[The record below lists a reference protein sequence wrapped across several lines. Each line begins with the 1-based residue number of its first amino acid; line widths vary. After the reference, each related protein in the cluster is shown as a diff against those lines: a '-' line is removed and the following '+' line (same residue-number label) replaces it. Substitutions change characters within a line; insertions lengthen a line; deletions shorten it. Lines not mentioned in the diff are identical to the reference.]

1 MDNNTAD
8 NTESLPGAVT
18 RIARKRDKK
27 HACAHDLGFQHSRS
41 QSFDPFGQRKGSIG
55 RYFMY
60 GTYIVLIL
68 PTYLASLFLFGP
80 LLPCSSVLCY
90 LVDLFPCYSVS
101 LLPCYSVTFLP
112 CYVVTLLLCYLVT
125 LLPCYSVTFLPCNPV
140 TLLPCY
146 SVTL

>member
-1 MDNNTAD
+1 MLKLRFDRYIRQLCNMFNFQIYIYYIENRQLFFRKQVDNHTAD
-8 NTESLPGAVT
+8 NIESLPGAVT

-41 QSFDPFGQRKGSIG
+41 QSFDPFGQRQGSIG

-68 PTYLASLFLFGP
+68 PTYLPSLFLFGP

-90 LVDLFPCYSVS
+90 LLALGQLRTIKNSWSKRARHKY
-101 LLPCYSVTFLP
+101 
-112 CYVVTLLLCYLVT
+112 
-125 LLPCYSVTFLPCNPV
+125 
-140 TLLPCY
+140 
-146 SVTL
+146 

>member
-8 NTESLPGAVT
+8 NIESLPGAVT

-27 HACAHDLGFQHSRS
+27 HACAHDLRFQHSRS
-41 QSFDPFGQRKGSIG
+41 QSFDPFGQRQGSIG

-68 PTYLASLFLFGP
+68 PTYLPSLFLFGP

-90 LVDLFPCYSVS
+90 LVDLFPCYSVTS
-101 LLPCYSVTFLP
+101 LP
-112 CYVVTLLLCYLVT
+112 CYLVT
-125 LLPCYSVTFLPCNPV
+125 LLPCYSVTLLLCFLVTLLRCYFV

-146 SVTL
+146 YVTL

>member
-8 NTESLPGAVT
+8 NIESLPGAVT

-27 HACAHDLGFQHSRS
+27 HACVHDLRFQHSRS
-41 QSFDPFGQRKGSIG
+41 QSFDPFGQRQGSIG

-68 PTYLASLFLFGP
+68 PTYLPSLFLFGP

-90 LVDLFPCYSVS
+90 LVDLFPCYSVTSLPCYLVTLILCYLVTLLLCYSVS
-101 LLPCYSVTFLP
+101 LLPCY
-112 CYVVTLLLCYLVT
+112 VVIYLVT
-125 LLPCYSVTFLPCNPV
+125 LLPCYGGISQ
-140 TLLPCY
+140 
-146 SVTL
+146 